1 MDSTPSTRRQTPDS
15 LLICT
20 QVGARAL
27 ARISVVWH
35 GIFAGPWYASL
46 SARGGT
52 GPALPVIYA
61 LALQLAFNA
70 LLQVAFGLEDPYAR
84 AGGRGLHDSV
94 RVRGRAAARKSKI
107 HAHLTQS
114 FVYTGLLTSRA
125 RRWSGPRGK
134 RVCPGTPTWVLLG
147 KNVNQNT
154 VH

>member
-1 MDSTPSTRRQTPDS
+1 MLLCVLTYLTRAPPSAGGGSSTARFRFLGQSLQQEVAGWQKALRGEATTRTSTSAGGGTPVPDS
-15 LLICT
+15 EYHLR
-20 QVGARAL
+20 RAL

-94 RVRGRAAARKSKI
+94 RVRG
-107 HAHLTQS
+107 
-114 FVYTGLLTSRA
+114 
-125 RRWSGPRGK
+125 
-134 RVCPGTPTWVLLG
+134 
-147 KNVNQNT
+147 
-154 VH
+154 

>member
-1 MDSTPSTRRQTPDS
+1 M
-15 LLICT
+15 
-20 QVGARAL
+20 
-27 ARISVVWH
+27 WH

-94 RVRGRAAARKSKI
+94 RVRGGVAAQKSKI
-107 HAHLTQS
+107 HAHSTQCL
-114 FVYTGLLTSRA
+114 VYTGLPINREP
-125 RRWSGPRGK
+125 RWSARHAKQPYL
-134 RVCPGTPTWVLLG
+134 GTRTWGFLE
-147 KNVNQNT
+147 KNVSNDN
-154 VH
+154 

>member
-1 MDSTPSTRRQTPDS
+1 M
-15 LLICT
+15 
-20 QVGARAL
+20 
-27 ARISVVWH
+27 VWH

-94 RVRGRAAARKSKI
+94 RVRGRAAARKSKVRE
-107 HAHLTQS
+107 HATQFIS
-114 FVYTGLLTSRA
+114 RRIADQSRA
-125 RRWSGPRGK
+125 EMERTAREASLPWDAD
-134 RVCPGTPTWVLLG
+134 LG
-147 KNVNQNT
+147 IVREEC
-154 VH
+154 

>member
-1 MDSTPSTRRQTPDS
+1 MHKSRIVAAR
-15 LLICT
+15 LHWLIRA
-20 QVGARAL
+20 QVGAGAL

-52 GPALPVIYA
+52 GPALPVVYA

-94 RVRGRAAARKSKI
+94 RVRG
-107 HAHLTQS
+107 
-114 FVYTGLLTSRA
+114 
-125 RRWSGPRGK
+125 
-134 RVCPGTPTWVLLG
+134 
-147 KNVNQNT
+147 
-154 VH
+154 

>member
-1 MDSTPSTRRQTPDS
+1 MISTQIACHFHQVAMLKEYRTP
-15 LLICT
+15 
-20 QVGARAL
+20 VGARAL

-94 RVRGRAAARKSKI
+94 RVRG
-107 HAHLTQS
+107 
-114 FVYTGLLTSRA
+114 
-125 RRWSGPRGK
+125 
-134 RVCPGTPTWVLLG
+134 
-147 KNVNQNT
+147 
-154 VH
+154 